1 MKLSESIRNILK
13 EEVSKEVQ
21 KKLANSLLK
30 RSYNLRYKQLT
41 NLRNDG
47 GKLANNGLGE
57 SYEKFL
63 DKLYGYFKFLLPA
76 VGLK

>member
-47 GKLANNGLGE
+47 GKLANNGLE
-57 SYEKFL
+57 HHYI
-63 DKLYGYFKFLLPA
+63 
-76 VGLK
+76 